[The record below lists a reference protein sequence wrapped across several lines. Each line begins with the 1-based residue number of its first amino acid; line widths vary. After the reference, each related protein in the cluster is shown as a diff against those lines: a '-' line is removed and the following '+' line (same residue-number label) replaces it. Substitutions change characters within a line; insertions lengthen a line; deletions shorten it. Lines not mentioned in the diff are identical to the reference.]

1 MEKERGYLM
10 VNNIKWTAIDCR
22 EIESHNYRLDASAY
36 NVDARNAEYIV
47 SISPWK
53 KLPLI
58 GNGGFVEHAHYG
70 GRLKRKYIDKYNIDA
85 IGFLGSSEMLQVN
98 PLPEK
103 FLSRNFPH
111 ISDLKVTKN
120 TVLLSRSGTIGNL
133 ALVNKTLESFLISE
147 HAIRLER
154 ASFPG
159 YIYAFLKSDTGQLLI
174 KSKVYGAV
182 VDQIEPEQIAEI
194 MVPDPSADIKKIINN
209 KIIESYDLR
218 DRSNDLI

>member
-1 MEKERGYLM
+1 
-10 VNNIKWTAIDCR
+10 
-22 EIESHNYRLDASAY
+22 
-36 NVDARNAEYIV
+36 
-47 SISPWK
+47 
-53 KLPLI
+53 
-58 GNGGFVEHAHYG
+58 
-70 GRLKRKYIDKYNIDA
+70 
-85 IGFLGSSEMLQVN
+85 MLQVN

-209 KIIESYDLR
+209 KK
-218 DRSNDLI
+218 